1 MIFWDSSAIIPLCVQ
16 DENTAAMREIAM
28 HDDMIVTWWGSV
40 VECRSAFSRLRREA
54 VISMKE
60 EDQLIRLLDM
70 LASSWMEILP
80 VDEVRTIATRLL
92 LAHPLRAADSLQLA
106 AALVWAGK
114 VPRDHTVVCLDNRL
128 RDAARKEGFRILPE

>member
-1 MIFWDSSAIIPLCVQ
+1 MIYWDSSAIIPLCVQ
-16 DENTAAMREIAM
+16 ESHTAALRDITI

-54 VISMKE
+54 VITMKE

-70 LASSWMEILP
+70 LAASWMEILP
-80 VDEVRTIATRLL
+80 VEEVRTIATRLL

-114 VPRDHTVVCLDNRL
+114 VPRDHAFICLDNRL
-128 RDAARKEGFRILPE
+128 REAARKEGFRILPE

>member
-80 VDEVRTIATRLL
+80 STKSA
-92 LAHPLRAADSLQLA
+92 PS
-106 AALVWAGK
+106 
-114 VPRDHTVVCLDNRL
+114 PRDCSRPSAPGSRFPSACSSTGLGR
-128 RDAARKEGFRILPE
+128 EGPP